1 MQILIVGC
9 CEVRR
14 MIIRIKKIDI
24 LPDYK
29 LLVAF
34 DDGKVLLYDV
44 KGDIRTMPGY
54 DALLSNELFQEAK
67 LDESRTCIFWT
78 PEIDL
83 PSDAIYEYGIPV
95 YGPDTEGAERYG
107 TKK

>member
-1 MQILIVGC
+1 MGY
-9 CEVRR
+9 CEVRG

-24 LPDYK
+24 LPDYE

-34 DDGKVLLYDV
+34 DDGRVVLYDV
-44 KGDIRTMPGY
+44 KEDIRTMPGF
-54 DALLSNELFQEAK
+54 AELSNGLFQNAQ

-95 YGPDTEGAERYG
+95 YGPTRYRGDTVTWEFHGIR
-107 TKK
+107 